1 MHFEIP
7 LQIKVT
13 ITGEFTSMKEETA
26 KQATSLEGLD
36 ERMGNLE
43 VTWPSASGSYCIL
56 ANGDCPHG

>member
-13 ITGEFTSMKEETA
+13 MTGEFTNMKEETA

-36 ERMGNLE
+36 DRMGNLE
-43 VTWPSASGSYCIL
+43 VTWPSGSYCIL
-56 ANGDCPHG
+56 ANGDCPSGQ